1 MTAKVAVFYTE
12 FPKLDLEEDV
22 LRGTDAELVMVPDPN
37 SAEGRDVLAQADVIM
52 VTTHPVTSE
61 RLEQMPRL
69 KFISRVGVGLDAID
83 LPAATKRGV
92 RVTNVPDYGIDEVAT
107 HSIAMLLA
115 HARGLYIAF
124 EQADRQVWDSTTVR
138 PLRRLAGQT
147 LGVIGFGRIA
157 RAVAAKGLG
166 LNLRVLAY
174 DPYVS
179 DDAIRAADCTP
190 ATLDTLLKESDYIS
204 LHSPL
209 TPETRHMI
217 NADALAKMKP
227 TAFLI
232 NAARGPLIDDNAL
245 VAAINSGKLAGAAL
259 DVFATEPLPA
269 DSPLWN
275 NPRIWITPHAAWY
288 SEQAKV
294 DMRVGGAEE
303 VRRAL
308 NGDPPKNPVNKI

>member
-1 MTAKVAVFYTE
+1 M
-12 FPKLDLEEDV
+12 PK
-22 LRGTDAELVMVPDPN
+22 
-37 SAEGRDVLAQADVIM
+37 
-52 VTTHPVTSE
+52 
-61 RLEQMPRL
+61 L

-83 LPAATKRGV
+83 LPAATKRRV
-92 RVTNVPDYGIDEVAT
+92 QVTNVPDYGIDEVAT

-115 HARGLYIAF
+115 HARGLYTAF
-124 EQADRQVWDSTTVR
+124 EQADRQVWDATTVR

-147 LGVIGFGRIA
+147 LGVVGFGRIA
-157 RAVAAKGLG
+157 RAMATKGLG

-179 DDAIRAADCTP
+179 DDAIRAAGCIP
-190 ATLDTLLKESDYIS
+190 ATLDTLLAESDYIS

-232 NAARGPLIDDNAL
+232 NAARGPLIDEEAI
-245 VAAINSGKLAGAAL
+245 VAAINSGKLAGVAL

-275 NPRIWITPHAAWY
+275 NPHIWITPHAAWY

-308 NGDPPKNPVNKI
+308 NGEPPKNPVNKI